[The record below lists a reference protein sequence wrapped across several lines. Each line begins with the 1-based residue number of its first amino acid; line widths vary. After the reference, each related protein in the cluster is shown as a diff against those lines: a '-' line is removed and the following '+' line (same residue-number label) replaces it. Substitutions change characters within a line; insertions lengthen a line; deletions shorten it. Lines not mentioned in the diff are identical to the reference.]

1 MTNDKLNGSVETLAY
16 AFRDVIVEAVSPL
29 YKKIDGLGYR
39 IDRIEQEMGS
49 MNQRMGSMEKDMGS
63 MKQRMDSMEQSIET
77 TNKNMAAQFA
87 AQSKYISEE
96 IDKKLS
102 RLGK

>member
-1 MTNDKLNGSVETLAY
+1 MEMTNDKLNGSVETLAY

-49 MNQRMGSMEKDMGS
+49 MSQRMG
-63 MKQRMDSMEQSIET
+63 SMEQSIET